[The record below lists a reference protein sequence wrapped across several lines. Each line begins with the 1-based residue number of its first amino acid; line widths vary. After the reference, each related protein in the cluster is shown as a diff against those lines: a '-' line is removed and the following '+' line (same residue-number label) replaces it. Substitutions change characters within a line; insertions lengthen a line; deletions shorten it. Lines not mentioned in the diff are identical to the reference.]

1 MQEKP
6 GSLLDYSKTTARH
19 AELPVAGDGAFTRPL
34 KICIASCEFM
44 GPIRNGGIGT
54 AYTSMARTLTQAGH
68 QVTLFYTQ
76 GAKCENE
83 TIAHWEQFYQKMG
96 IRFVARASN
105 PSLRIDAPAHASISY
120 ESYQWLKQQS
130 FDLVH
135 FPEWRGEAYYS
146 LLARHQGIAFANTLF
161 CVGTHSPTSW
171 LKEANSEFYTQPQD
185 LEVDFMERRSVALA
199 DFVISPCHYM
209 LDWMVSHGFTLSPRH
224 YVRQNILPQSAR
236 GGDAKPKATNCPPVE
251 IVFFGR
257 LETRKGIE
265 LFCNALDRLAGIKSM
280 EQLLIT
286 FLGKPAHVTGKESH
300 AYINTRS
307 EKWPWRT
314 NLVGNL
320 DQEGAMRYLQQ
331 PGRLAVIPS
340 LMENSPYTVLE
351 CLGNR
356 ISFLASRVGGIPEL
370 IAAGDQDRAT
380 FEPREADLA
389 LLLRQTVESGT
400 QSWSHS
406 VEPAANEKA
415 WVAWHNSLA
424 EGIFTRTAVP
434 TASPGATPRVSVCV
448 AHFNRPQML
457 RQALAS
463 LEAQDYPNFEVLVV
477 DDGSIQPEA
486 LAYLAELEL
495 QLPQKGWQL
504 IRQQNRYLSAARNT
518 GARAATGEF
527 LMFMD
532 DDNYAKPREISTF
545 VKVALRTQADI
556 VTCCMDYFEGNQPP
570 PSDPKT
576 VNRWVPL
583 GPAASAGFFRNVF
596 GDANCLV
603 RKEIFEKLGGFTELY
618 GVTHEDWEFL
628 AKAVLE
634 NFRLEVIPEALFH
647 YRYVPGSMIRSTSRY
662 RNYLRHIRP
671 YLQNVPKE
679 MHQILLMAQ
688 GANQEVGMPPA
699 VQKALTQHTIKW
711 RSEFEA
717 GRRLAQLGHPKQAM
731 DLLQTGIKSAQASQ
745 YPPLILE
752 AMLAV
757 GQEMV
762 PLDKTRANE
771 LLRLAVRLAENI
783 RQSEPLRLAKAALAA
798 ISKDSPA
805 SCPSPTPTQPKG
817 ISETA
822 SITIVIPVFN
832 KLALTKACLESI
844 RQTSGS
850 EPLEIIVVDNA
861 SNDGTAEY
869 LQAEQ
874 AAGNLRCL
882 TNDQNAGF
890 ARACNQGAEAA
901 RSGLVVFLNNDTRVT
916 KGWAAAMA
924 RAAIQKDAGVVGAK
938 LLYPDGRVQHAGI
951 EFINGVP
958 DHPFRHAA
966 ADAPEV
972 NHARDL
978 DMVTGACL
986 MIHRDLFLKLGG
998 FDEVYKNGVEDADLC
1013 LRARAA
1019 GYKVIY
1025 EPKAVVY
1032 HHEGQTP
1039 GRFNHVSD
1047 NLNRFFSRWRGW
1059 FDKQHRFIV
1068 PTPPRIVEA
1077 SQSLFTRPQAV
1088 KTGAAANPIAVDWV
1102 GSFLDHGSLS
1112 HVNRSLLAAFK
1123 SRTELRVKGI
1133 STSQIRADGFKALEQ
1148 DLQTHA
1154 SPDVAVT
1161 VRHSWPPNWGRPTHG
1176 RLVVIQPWEFGMLPK
1191 EWVDQA
1197 PQVDEFWVPTRFVKD
1212 CYAASG
1218 IPAHKVFVVPNGVDA
1233 KLFHPGAEARALAT
1247 TKRFKFLFVGGTI
1260 GRKGPDLLLQAYLQ
1274 NFSATDDVCL
1284 VIKDF
1289 GGDSFYAGQTFDT
1302 RIRAAQTTPGAP
1314 EILYIK
1320 EEMPPEDLPGLYTA
1334 CQCLVLPYRGE
1345 GFGLPVLE
1353 AMACGLPVIVTAGG
1367 ATDDFVRS
1375 EFGWQISAQ
1384 KRLIGEAVGGMKL
1397 AGEGWMLEPE
1407 IQEIGEAMRK
1417 AFGDPTG
1424 ARDRGLLA
1432 SRHVHDHFT
1441 WNHAAEQAVQR
1452 IRALARGEENRKDSK
1467 IGKSFEG
1474 GVPAT
1479 ARVGNLNEA
1488 RRLFGLKKPEPAWK
1502 AACAAIS
1509 PRPFHPEGWLLL
1521 AEIAAAQGDGSTARA
1536 CAQRAREMAPGWNPP
1551 RQFLNKPLRGNT
1563 KLDWIKPPSRSPV
1576 LLTVCLIARNEE
1588 RFLGACL
1595 KSIQGLNAQI
1605 IVVDTGSTDRTVEI
1619 ARDFGA
1625 EVYSFTWS
1633 DDFAAARNA
1642 ALEHAR
1648 GDWVLMLD
1656 ADEELPKDQHA
1667 ALMGDIAQAKV
1678 LGYRLPLVNIEH
1690 EAHGRSHVPRLFRNM
1705 PGIFYTGRI
1714 HEQIFPSLM
1723 PHTKAWGLDL
1733 AIGTAQITHHGYT
1746 RQMMVDRDKIQRN
1759 LKLLQLAVS
1768 ENPMDVNLMMN
1779 LGLEWVRSGDLAA
1792 GVDQYRKAFHL
1803 MTAGREDETAPE
1815 LREVLLTQF
1824 TSHLYKMRHHEE
1836 VVEVLN
1842 SKLVQRGG
1850 LTASL
1855 HFAMGLA
1862 HFELKQF
1869 AEAAAQMQQCIRK
1882 RGEKSLAPVN
1892 TDIHTTAPE
1901 HCLALSLARKG
1912 DAEASEKCF
1921 LEVLGRT
1928 QPQSGALAE
1937 IKLDYAR
1944 FLTNQNRGV
1953 EAFHKLHELVAA
1965 NSKHL
1970 AAWQFGAEA
1979 ALTRPEFLEFGR
1991 DWTTEAV
1998 KYAGEDFTLHHH
2010 RAEILMLLGENATAA
2025 VIWERL
2031 WSSER
2036 QPGILAALIL
2046 CELIN
2051 GKVNH
2056 APGHGADEPST
2067 SRAFIKWYQK
2077 LISMKSFKVVARV
2090 NESLSSLQGVL
2101 PNAAAMLQKAL
2112 EECQPA
2118 SR

>member
-1 MQEKP
+1 MSQPSTDPSVVYGKDYYDNYGKAYYDRMCAVPYDRDQPTWKNHFQTLAKTLVERYHPHRTMDVGCAKGFLVEHLRDAGVEAFGVDISPYAISQARNDLRAFFQVANGAESLSGQFDLITCIEVAEHMPEADARRMIADMCQHTDHVIFSSTNEDFEEPTHINMHPEIYWVELFRQHGFYPDAHFCPGFITPQAKRFLRCTKPKLRVSVFSHEPPTCAVALLRLAGIIQYLEHQKRMELHWCVARDPQLDIERLLKSDIFVFQREFADRRFSRHILASVRELGKPIVFELDDLLINVPESNPNHKYCQAITPDVLEMLREADFVTVTTEPLKKYLAEVEPQAKDKTFILPNYINLDIWDGASPPPEKAGEPFVIGWFGTATHDEDLAIIKPAIVEIARKYAGKVVFRFWGYLPKDLEGIP
-6 GSLLDYSKTTARH
+6 GVELVRGSQPNLRLHARDLVNSRIDLALAPLLDHPFNHAKSDLKWLEYSICYVPAIYSPISPYTNSVKHGCTGWLAENKPEFWLEAIEILMRDNQLRRQIAIQAHDEVRQSRCVDTGSQEWDALYRAFQVSGCRPKAPQLFSEEQRRDRATAH
-19 AELPVAGDGAFTRPL
+19 AQYFAAELLASQGLMEQAAKACESAIEKWVKTDSSVEKFISTAVMSYRRALQEAKGSAELNASL
-34 KICIASCEFM
+34 KAAS
-44 GPIRNGGIGT
+44 
-54 AYTSMARTLTQAGH
+54 
-68 QVTLFYTQ
+68 
-76 GAKCENE
+76 
-83 TIAHWEQFYQKMG
+83 
-96 IRFVARASN
+96 
-105 PSLRIDAPAHASISY
+105 
-120 ESYQWLKQQS
+120 
-130 FDLVH
+130 
-135 FPEWRGEAYYS
+135 
-146 LLARHQGIAFANTLF
+146 
-161 CVGTHSPTSW
+161 
-171 LKEANSEFYTQPQD
+171 
-185 LEVDFMERRSVALA
+185 ALA
-199 DFVISPCHYM
+199 DAGVKDLARQFYITSLQQAQDTRHPPTVLHALIELARAFKT
-209 LDWMVSHGFTLSPRH
+209 LDPQTGNQFLKHGFTLAKSIGSASGLQTIEKLRLD
-224 YVRQNILPQSAR
+224 YQSVCKDSQSSSKTDKKQSSAPQPAQLRS
-236 GGDAKPKATNCPPVE
+236 
-251 IVFFGR
+251 
-257 LETRKGIE
+257 
-265 LFCNALDRLAGIKSM
+265 NA
-280 EQLLIT
+280 
-286 FLGKPAHVTGKESH
+286 
-300 AYINTRS
+300 
-307 EKWPWRT
+307 
-314 NLVGNL
+314 
-320 DQEGAMRYLQQ
+320 
-331 PGRLAVIPS
+331 
-340 LMENSPYTVLE
+340 
-351 CLGNR
+351 
-356 ISFLASRVGGIPEL
+356 SFSKTTIPEL
-370 IAAGDQDRAT
+370 LVSIIIPT
-380 FEPREADLA
+380 
-389 LLLRQTVESGT
+389 
-400 QSWSHS
+400 
-406 VEPAANEKA
+406 
-415 WVAWHNSLA
+415 HN
-424 EGIFTRTAVP
+424 
-434 TASPGATPRVSVCV
+434 
-448 AHFNRPQML
+448 
-457 RQALAS
+457 
-463 LEAQDYPNFEVLVV
+463 
-477 DDGSIQPEA
+477 
-486 LAYLAELEL
+486 
-495 QLPQKGWQL
+495 
-504 IRQQNRYLSAARNT
+504 
-518 GARAATGEF
+518 
-527 LMFMD
+527 
-532 DDNYAKPREISTF
+532 
-545 VKVALRTQADI
+545 
-556 VTCCMDYFEGNQPP
+556 
-570 PSDPKT
+570 
-576 VNRWVPL
+576 
-583 GPAASAGFFRNVF
+583 
-596 GDANCLV
+596 
-603 RKEIFEKLGGFTELY
+603 
-618 GVTHEDWEFL
+618 
-628 AKAVLE
+628 
-634 NFRLEVIPEALFH
+634 RL
-647 YRYVPGSMIRSTSRY
+647 
-662 RNYLRHIRP
+662 
-671 YLQNVPKE
+671 
-679 MHQILLMAQ
+679 
-688 GANQEVGMPPA
+688 
-699 VQKALTQHTIKW
+699 
-711 RSEFEA
+711 
-717 GRRLAQLGHPKQAM
+717 
-731 DLLQTGIKSAQASQ
+731 D
-745 YPPLILE
+745 
-752 AMLAV
+752 
-757 GQEMV
+757 
-762 PLDKTRANE
+762 
-771 LLRLAVRLAENI
+771 
-783 RQSEPLRLAKAALAA
+783 
-798 ISKDSPA
+798 
-805 SCPSPTPTQPKG
+805 
-817 ISETA
+817 
-822 SITIVIPVFN
+822 
-832 KLALTKACLESI
+832 LTKACLQAIEANSPPKKF
-844 RQTSGS
+844 
-850 EPLEIIVVDNA
+850 ELIVVDNA
-861 SNDGTAEY
+861 STDGT
-869 LQAEQ
+869 QHF
-874 AAGNLRCL
+874 L
-882 TNDQNAGF
+882 TRAQTQNQLSLVLNEKNAGF
-890 ARACNQGAEAA
+890 ARACNQGAAKA
-901 RSGLVVFLNNDTRVT
+901 CGKYLLFLNNDTEVVDGWMDTLLKKAELPGTGVT
-916 KGWAAAMA
+916 GA
-924 RAAIQKDAGVVGAK
+924 R
-938 LLYPDGRVQHAGI
+938 LLYTNGTIQHAGI
-951 EFINGVP
+951 TIINGIP
-958 DHPFRHAA
+958 DHPHRHAP
-966 ADAPEV
+966 ADFPEA
-972 NHARDL
+972 NETREL

-986 MIHRDLFLKLGG
+986 ITPSDLFKQLGG
-998 FDEVYKNGVEDADLC
+998 FDEVFCNGVEDVDYC
-1013 LRARAA
+1013 LRVRAA
-1019 GYKVIY
+1019 GQKVIY

-1441 WNHAAEQAVQR
+1441 WNHAAEQALQR
-1452 IRALARGEENRKDSK
+1452 IRVLARAEENRKDSK
-1467 IGKSFEG
+1467 TGKSFEG

-1488 RRLFGLKKPEPAWK
+1488 RKLFGLKKPEPAWK

-1563 KLDWIKPPSRSPV
+1563 KLDWIKPPTRSPV

-1759 LKLLQLAVS
+1759 LRLLQLAVL
-1768 ENPMDVNLMMN
+1768 ENPMDVNLLMN